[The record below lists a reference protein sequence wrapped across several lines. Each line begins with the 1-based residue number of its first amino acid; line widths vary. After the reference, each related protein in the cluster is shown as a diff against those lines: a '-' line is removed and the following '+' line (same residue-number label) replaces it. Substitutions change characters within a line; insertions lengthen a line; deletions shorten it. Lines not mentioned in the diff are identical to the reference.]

1 MEKVWNHTFYV
12 ELGVCPD
19 EHPVLITEG
28 PVHPKVNREKMTQI
42 MFETFNVPA
51 LYIAFPSMLSM
62 CSAGRTTGIICDSG
76 DGITHTTPI
85 CEGFSVNHAV
95 NKIPIAGRD
104 ITQFL
109 ARLLL
114 FEKAYECDSSAKKE
128 MMKDIK
134 EKLCYVA
141 QDYEQ
146 TLNRSEQRLNRSEYE
161 KKYEMPDG

>member
-1 MEKVWNHTFYV
+1 MEKILNHTFYD
-12 ELGVCPD
+12 ELRVCPD

-28 PVHPKVNREKMTQI
+28 PVHPKVNRERMTQM

-62 CSAGRTTGIICDSG
+62 YSAGRTTGIACVSG
-76 DGITHTTPI
+76 DGITHTTPVW
-85 CEGFSVNHAV
+85 EGFPENHAV

-114 FEKAYECDSSAKKE
+114 FEKAFECDSSAKKE
-128 MMKDIK
+128 VMREIK
-134 EKLCYVA
+134 EKLCFVA
-141 QDYEQ
+141 QDYEHA
-146 TLNRSEQRLNRSEYE
+146 L
-161 KKYEMPDG
+161 